1 MLDFLQLHFIDIIDI
16 LLVAVLIYYIYRLI
30 RGTAAMSI
38 FIGIILLYII
48 WLIVRSL
55 HMNLLNAIMGQILGV
70 GVIAI
75 IVIFQQEIRRYLLH
89 LGQNIQ
95 RRRGGRSNFITRS
108 LFGGEPSSIPSKTL
122 DELTQAVSRMTAS
135 KTGALIVLTN
145 TSSLSQIIET
155 GDTIDAAINRR
166 LIENIFFKNSPLHD
180 GALIMTPTRLIA
192 ARCTLPMSDNPDI
205 PAQYGM
211 RHRAA
216 LGVTERTD
224 AIAIVVSEET
234 GGISFVKNGELKTI
248 SSITELRLALEKSH
262 SA

>member
-75 IVIFQQEIRRYLLH
+75 IVIFQQEIRRYLIH

-95 RRRGGRSNFITRS
+95 RRRGRSNFITRS
-108 LFGGEPSSIPSKTL
+108 LFGGESSAIPSKTL

-135 KTGALIVLTN
+135 KTGALIVMAN
-145 TSSLSQIIET
+145 TSSLNQIIET
-155 GDTIDAAINRR
+155 GDLIDAAINRR

-180 GALIMTPTRLIA
+180 GALIMTPTRLVA
-192 ARCTLPMSDNPDI
+192 ARCTLPMTDNPDI
-205 PAQYGM
+205 PPQFGM

-216 LGVTERTD
+216 IGVTERTD
-224 AIAIVVSEET
+224 ALAIVVSEET
-234 GGISFVKNGELKTI
+234 GGISLVRNGEMKPI
-248 SSITELRLALEKSH
+248 SSITELRIALENSYK
-262 SA
+262 A

>member
-1 MLDFLQLHFIDIIDI
+1 MLDFLQVHFIDIIDI

-48 WLIVRSL
+48 WMVVRAL
-55 HMNLLNAIMGQILGV
+55 HMNLLNAIMGQVLGV

-75 IVIFQQEIRRYLLH
+75 IIIFQQEIRRYLLH

-95 RRRGGRSNFITRS
+95 TRRGRSNFLTRN
-108 LFGGEPSSIPSKTL
+108 LFGGESTTIPAKTL

-135 KTGALIVLTN
+135 KTGALIVMTR
-145 TSSLSQIIET
+145 TSPLNQIIET

-180 GALIMTPTRLIA
+180 GALIMTPTRLVA

-205 PAQYGM
+205 PPQYGM

-216 LGVTERTD
+216 VGVTEGTD
-224 AIAIVVSEET
+224 AIAVVVSEET
-234 GGISFVKNGELKTI
+234 GGISLVKSGELKLIT
-248 SSITELRLALEKSH
+248 SITEIRLALET
-262 SA
+262 AYNT

>member
-1 MLDFLQLHFIDIIDI
+1 MLDFLRLNFIDIIDI
-16 LLVAVLIYYIYRLI
+16 LLVALLIYYVYRLI

-38 FIGIILLYII
+38 FLGIIILYII

-75 IVIFQQEIRRYLLH
+75 IIIFQQEIRRYLIH
-89 LGQNIQ
+89 LGHNIQ
-95 RRRGGRSNFITRS
+95 SRRGRENFITKT
-108 LFGGEPSSIPSKTL
+108 LFGTKNNQISTKAL

-135 KTGALIVLTN
+135 KTGALIVMQQ
-145 TSSLSQIIET
+145 TSSLSNIIET

-180 GALIMTPTRLIA
+180 GALIMSPTRLIA
-192 ARCTLPMSDNPDI
+192 ARCTLPMSDSQNI

-216 LGVTERTD
+216 VGITEQTD

-234 GGISFVKNGELKTI
+234 GGISFVKNGELK
-248 SSITELRLALEKSH
+248 SIGSATELKVAIEECYSK
-262 SA
+262 